1 MDFDIPLKTE
11 IIDQLQTF
19 ENKEVPLFS
28 YTESTP
34 RRNADDVLFEQ
45 LIKGVENEE
54 IQADDLMD
62 DDESLLD

>member
-11 IIDQLQTF
+11 NVEHLQTLD
-19 ENKEVPLFS
+19 NDKIALFS
-28 YTESTP
+28 YTENTP
-34 RRNADDVLFEQ
+34 RRNEDDVLFEQ

-54 IQADDLMD
+54 IEADDLMC